1 MNSKQSYL
9 FAFGVPLEVGPSCV
23 YISQSVRDLERIN
36 IWNEAHCMSVF
47 LFLGFSPSLFSS
59 SILCPLNH
67 KDCSLS
73 IRVYVLSMKC
83 ANWGLSSPNVISSF
97 QCWLL
102 FNVCLLFLL
111 SGGFFFFSSHV
122 WSYWFF
128 FLYFIVAFC
137 FCERV

>member
-9 FAFGVPLEVGPSCV
+9 FAFGVPLKVGPSCV

-111 SGGFFFFSSHV
+111 SGGFFFFFSQV
-122 WSYWFF
+122 WSYWVFF
-128 FLYFIVAFC
+128 CIL
-137 FCERV
+137 

>member
-9 FAFGVPLEVGPSCV
+9 FAFGVPLKVGPSCV

-47 LFLGFSPSLFSS
+47 SFLGFSPSLFSS

-111 SGGFFFFSSHV
+111 SGGFFFFFPMFGHTG
-122 WSYWFF
+122 FF
-128 FLYFIVAFC
+128 FCIL
-137 FCERV
+137 

>member
-9 FAFGVPLEVGPSCV
+9 FAFGVPLKVGPSCV

-47 LFLGFSPSLFSS
+47 SFLGFSPSLFSS

-111 SGGFFFFSSHV
+111 SGGFFFFFSQV
-122 WSYWFF
+122 WSYWVFF
-128 FLYFIVAFC
+128 CIL
-137 FCERV
+137 